1 MNIVEMF
8 LSKEFHV
15 PHTAYPPYSINAI
28 INRPNVFLL
37 PQGVA
42 LSYALL
48 PFQNEKILFR
58 FVLRS
63 VCTNFSNGKLG
74 GGSVE
79 KMKVF

>member
-1 MNIVEMF
+1 MF
-8 LSKEFHV
+8 
-15 PHTAYPPYSINAI
+15 
-28 INRPNVFLL
+28 FLL
-37 PQGVA
+37 PLGVA

-48 PFQNEKILFR
+48 PFQNEKNSFFSL
-58 FVLRS
+58 VLRS

>member
-1 MNIVEMF
+1 MF
-8 LSKEFHV
+8 
-15 PHTAYPPYSINAI
+15 
-28 INRPNVFLL
+28 FLL

-74 GGSVE
+74 GTSAIQNE
-79 KMKVF
+79 KILFSFCIAFGLH

>member
-1 MNIVEMF
+1 MF
-8 LSKEFHV
+8 
-15 PHTAYPPYSINAI
+15 
-28 INRPNVFLL
+28 FLL

-48 PFQNEKILFR
+48 PFQNEKNLFR

>member
-1 MNIVEMF
+1 MF
-8 LSKEFHV
+8 
-15 PHTAYPPYSINAI
+15 
-28 INRPNVFLL
+28 FLL

-48 PFQNEKILFR
+48 PFQNEKNLFR

-74 GGSVE
+74 GTSAIQNE
-79 KMKVF
+79 KILFSFCIAFGLH

>member
-1 MNIVEMF
+1 MF
-8 LSKEFHV
+8 
-15 PHTAYPPYSINAI
+15 
-28 INRPNVFLL
+28 FLL

-48 PFQNEKILFR
+48 PFQNEKNLFR

-74 GGSVE
+74 GGSEE
-79 KMKVF
+79 KMKVICVSFCSSLALHYLF

>member
-1 MNIVEMF
+1 MF
-8 LSKEFHV
+8 
-15 PHTAYPPYSINAI
+15 
-28 INRPNVFLL
+28 FLL

-48 PFQNEKILFR
+48 PIQNEKILFR

-63 VCTNFSNGKLG
+63 VCTNFSNDKLG

>member
-1 MNIVEMF
+1 MF
-8 LSKEFHV
+8 
-15 PHTAYPPYSINAI
+15 
-28 INRPNVFLL
+28 FLL

-63 VCTNFSNGKLG
+63 VCTNFATNCTIPYYKYMVQLLHYDC
-74 GGSVE
+74 
-79 KMKVF
+79 K

>member
-1 MNIVEMF
+1 MLKCF
-8 LSKEFHV
+8 FQKDFTC
-15 PHTAYPPYSINAI
+15 HTRHIPPYSINAI

-74 GGSVE
+74 GTSAIQNE
-79 KMKVF
+79 N